1 MHKHDWLGRARKV
14 QQRGPG
20 MNPQQRLTA
29 AMNLAAPW
37 QMHTPDQQFFRED
50 AAGTWQSDI
59 RMGTHAAASSIT
71 RHPDGTCD
79 LVNLD
84 SDGSSWFDLGGQG
97 GRDVRAG
104 RC

>member
-20 MNPQQRLTA
+20 MNGQQRLTA

-37 QMHTPDQQFFRED
+37 QMHTPDQDAFRQNAEGRMV
-50 AAGTWQSDI
+50 ADI
-59 RMGTHAAASSIT
+59 RMGTHAGASSIT

-84 SDGSSWFDLGGQG
+84 CDGSSWFDLGGQG